1 MALDFPNSPIVG
13 QEFSASGKTWRWNG
27 SKWISSTSA
36 LQLTTLNDVGD
47 VTITAVSNGQVIKWN
62 GSAWVNAADNAGTTI
77 SSIDDINDV
86 TITSVATGQ
95 FLKWDGT
102 AWVNDAID
110 LGTDTTG
117 NYVSDITQGTGVTV
131 THTPGEGSSPTVAIG
146 QAVGTSASVTFAH
159 VSAPVTGNVTGNVT
173 GSSGSTTGNAATA
186 TALQNA
192 RTISLSGDVSGSVSF
207 DGTSN
212 VSISA
217 TVEPNSVALGTDT
230 TGNYVNDLTAGTGIT
245 VTHTPGEG
253 SSPTVAIGQSV
264 ATSASV
270 TFAKLDTTGDI
281 TVGGNLTVNGTT
293 TTLNTETL
301 AIEDNIV
308 VLNSGVTGS
317 PTVNAGIEVERG
329 TSANV
334 DLRWNESTDK
344 WEFTNDGSTYSNLG
358 AGGATISDT
367 PPSSPVTG
375 QIWYESDTGK
385 TFVYYDSFWIEIV
398 GSTGAQGPTGAEGGT
413 TTLTTKGDL
422 LTRSAS
428 AVARLPV
435 GATNGHVLTVDS
447 AEASGMKWAA
457 SGGGGSSEDS
467 ISPFLLM
474 GA

>member
-1 MALDFPNSPIVG
+1 MALDFPNSPISG

-47 VTITAVSNGQVIKWN
+47 VTITAVSNGQIIKWN
-62 GSAWVNAADNAGTTI
+62 GSAWVNAADNTGTTI
-77 SSIDDINDV
+77 NSIDDITDV
-86 TITSVATGQ
+86 TITSAATGQ
-95 FLKWDGT
+95 FLKWNGT

-117 NYVSDITQGTGVTV
+117 NYVSGLTQGTGVTV
-131 THTPGEGSSPTVAIG
+131 THTPSEGSSPTIAIG
-146 QAVGTSASVTFAH
+146 QDVSTSASVTF
-159 VSAPVTGNVTGNVT
+159 
-173 GSSGSTTGNAATA
+173 
-186 TALQNA
+186 LK
-192 RTISLSGDVSGSVSF
+192 
-207 DGTSN
+207 
-212 VSISA
+212 
-217 TVEPNSVALGTDT
+217 VE
-230 TGNYVNDLTAGTGIT
+230 
-245 VTHTPGEG
+245 
-253 SSPTVAIGQSV
+253 
-264 ATSASV
+264 
-270 TFAKLDTTGDI
+270 TTGDVV
-281 TVGGNLTVNGTT
+281 VGGNLTVNGTT

-301 AIEDNIV
+301 AVEDNIV

-398 GSTGAQGPTGAEGGT
+398 GSTGAQGPTGASGSRDLSSGLASGTYYTTSSNTNTSLAT
-413 TTLTTKGDL
+413 TTTTGTVSYLPFFVEQTTTFDRIACRTGSTFTGTSTVRLGIYNNSNKRPTTVLLDAGTVAATATSTIYSITINQTLNPGWYWLAHVVNSTTGTHTFIQVGDALPFGQMPLTATFAFQPNYTQTGV
-422 LTRSAS
+422 TGAFATAS
-428 AVARLPV
+428 PTTTGNSRILVALRV
-435 GATNGHVLTVDS
+435 A
-447 AEASGMKWAA
+447 
-457 SGGGGSSEDS
+457 
-467 ISPFLLM
+467 
-474 GA
+474 

>member
-1 MALDFPNSPIVG
+1 
-13 QEFSASGKTWRWNG
+13 
-27 SKWISSTSA
+27 
-36 LQLTTLNDVGD
+36 
-47 VTITAVSNGQVIKWN
+47 
-62 GSAWVNAADNAGTTI
+62 
-77 SSIDDINDV
+77 
-86 TITSVATGQ
+86 
-95 FLKWDGT
+95 
-102 AWVNDAID
+102 
-110 LGTDTTG
+110 
-117 NYVSDITQGTGVTV
+117 
-131 THTPGEGSSPTVAIG
+131 
-146 QAVGTSASVTFAH
+146 
-159 VSAPVTGNVTGNVT
+159 
-173 GSSGSTTGNAATA
+173 
-186 TALQNA
+186 LQNA

-245 VTHTPGEG
+245 VTHTPSEG

-398 GSTGAQGPTGAEGGT
+398 GSTGAQGPTGATGAEGGT

-428 AVARLPV
+428 VIARLPI

-447 AEASGMKWAA
+447 AETSGMKWAA
-457 SGGGGSSEDS
+457 SSGGGSSEDS